1 MATNYAKDVL
11 INMSD
16 EGMTEEL
23 WELAHGDAGM
33 LSELGAKSDRE
44 RNLYFY
50 LDNFYEDLVEEFELE
65 EAVPKEKVLACA
77 FAKLRDEEKVD
88 LTDIRRA
95 VHEALQNKETV
106 AYPNNIGIRSSNKGP
121 LRDIAKWIQALASI
135 YAAMKRGKGRA
146 EATQKVTEG
155 WDPMEKFDFEGWAR
169 YYENGDQEK
178 YNLQKSA
185 AEFTPPSI
193 PFKGEIF
200 EEEQKPEPESKPK
213 AEVEPKIEL
222 AKTRRPGR
230 PRKVERTVDDSK
242 RGLISRLDSARKL
255 LREFANVWPV
265 DKWTHL
271 DEMLSFLQ
279 REIIPLKTATT
290 MQDCIIRTANKLEKE
305 GFYEGAHALRKVA
318 QPPAPAGDVASQ
330 IEKALTGREYE
341 SKKKPEEE
349 GMPPM
354 EEMMGGMEE
363 LPPPPPAEEGAE
375 EGAGVPA
382 GVEEKLPPPEAPPP
396 PPEEEAPPEAAEGG
410 PFEGKTVKD
419 VLGVL
424 EPLAQKL
431 SEREF
436 VRELS
441 KADMMLDGLNI
452 ASHFPELGEAQA
464 KALELN
470 LYVATRI
477 EKIIN
482 KLKGGLK
489 EEGEEGAEA
498 PSVEMKEEE
507 MFEVEE
513 EEAPVPAETAAEMA
527 APPPEAPPPEAPPAE
542 GAPPVP
548 GA

>member
-33 LSELGAKSDRE
+33 LSELGIKSDRE

-50 LDNFYEDLVEEFELE
+50 LDNFYEDLVEEFNLKED
-65 EAVPKEKVLACA
+65 VPKEKVLACA
-77 FAKLRDEEKVD
+77 FTKLRDKEKID

-95 VHEALQNKETV
+95 VYDALQSKESV

-121 LRDIAKWIQALASI
+121 FRDIAKWIQALGSI
-135 YAAMKRGKGRA
+135 YAAMKRGKSRA

-169 YYENGDQEK
+169 YYEHGDQEK

-185 AEFTPPSI
+185 SEFAPPSI
-193 PFKGEIF
+193 PFKEEIF
-200 EEEQKPEPESKPK
+200 EEEPKSETKP
-213 AEVEPKIEL
+213 AEVETKIEL
-222 AKTRRPGR
+222 AKPRRPGR
-230 PRKVERTVDDSK
+230 PRKMERTVSDSK
-242 RGLISRLDSARKL
+242 RALISRLDSARRL

-265 DKWTHL
+265 SKWTHL

-290 MQDCIIRTANKLEKE
+290 MRDCIIRTANKLEKE
-305 GFYEGAHALRKVA
+305 GFDEGAYTLRKVA
-318 QPPAPAGDVASQ
+318 QPPAPSGDVATQ

-341 SKKKPEEE
+341 GKKQPEEE
-349 GMPPM
+349 SMPSM
-354 EEMMGGMEE
+354 EEM
-363 LPPPPPAEEGAE
+363 PPPPPPTKEEGA
-375 EGAGVPA
+375 GGVPA
-382 GVEEKLPPPEAPPP
+382 GVEEELPPPEMPPP
-396 PPEEEAPPEAAEGG
+396 PPEEEAPAETTEGG
-410 PFEGKTVKD
+410 LFEGKTVKD
-419 VLGVL
+419 VLGIL
-424 EPLAQKL
+424 EPLAQNL

-441 KADMMLDGLNI
+441 KADMMLDDLNI

-470 LYVATRI
+470 LYVSTRI
-477 EKIIN
+477 EKLIN

-489 EEGEEGAEA
+489 EEEEGAEA
-498 PSVEMKEEE
+498 PSVEMNEKE
-507 MFEVEE
+507 MFEVGEE
-513 EEAPVPAETAAEMA
+513 EPPVPAETAANMA
-527 APPPEAPPPEAPPAE
+527 APTASPR
-542 GAPPVP
+542 P

>member
-1 MATNYAKDVL
+1 MDMATNYAKDIL

-16 EGMTEEL
+16 EGMNEEL
-23 WELAHGDAGM
+23 WELAHRDVGV
-33 LSELGAKSDRE
+33 LSELEANSDRE

-50 LDNFYEDLVEEFELE
+50 LDNFYDDLIEEFGTKKD
-65 EAVPKEKVLACA
+65 VPKEKVLTCA
-77 FAKLRDEEKVD
+77 FAKLRNKKEID
-88 LTDIRRA
+88 LTDVRRA
-95 VHEALQNKETV
+95 VYEALQSKEKRV
-106 AYPNNIGIRSSNKGP
+106 AYPNNIGVRSFNKKP
-121 LRDIAKWIQALASI
+121 PRDISKWISALGSI
-135 YAAMKRGKGRA
+135 YAAMKKGKGRD
-146 EATQKVTEG
+146 EATKQVTEG

-169 YYENGDQEK
+169 YYEHGDQEK

-185 AEFTPPSI
+185 AEFAPPSI
-193 PFKGEIF
+193 PFKENIF
-200 EEEQKPEPESKPK
+200 EEEAPKPEVKLDPRQEQKM
-213 AEVEPKIEL
+213 EL
-222 AKTRRPGR
+222 AKPRRPGR
-230 PRKVERTVDDSK
+230 PRKVERTQDDSK
-242 RGLISRLDSARKL
+242 RALISRLDSARKL

-290 MQDCIIRTANKLEKE
+290 IIDCIIRTANKLEKE
-305 GFYEGAHALRKVA
+305 GFDEGAYTLRKIA
-318 QPPAPAGDVASQ
+318 QPPTGDVASQ

-341 SKKKPEEE
+341 NKNKKE
-349 GMPPM
+349 GPPM

-363 LPPPPPAEEGAE
+363 MPPPPEMPPEEEAG
-375 EGAGVPA
+375 GVPA
-382 GVEEKLPPPEAPPP
+382 GVEEELPPPEAPPP
-396 PPEEEAPPEAAEGG
+396 AAEEEPSVATEGG

-419 VLGVL
+419 VLNIL
-424 EPLAQKL
+424 EPLASKL

-470 LYVATRI
+470 LYVSARI

-489 EEGEEGAEA
+489 EEKEEGEGAPSIEMKEA
-498 PSVEMKEEE
+498 PKEEE
-507 MFEVEE
+507 MFEIEE
-513 EEAPVPAETAAEMA
+513 ETAPTPAETAVEMA
-527 APPPEAPPPEAPPAE
+527 MPSKTR
-542 GAPPVP
+542 GV
-548 GA
+548 